1 MIKKYFLIIFFGLFS
16 LISLGQE
23 TSKTEVPKK
32 AFIGLGVDASLS
44 NNGHGSFYGAHLSL
58 GKGRSN
64 FKAGPLLHKRSS
76 ELTGGRISYSY
87 ILAGMDGEEQL
98 DMGFQ
103 ESNNGSCHISLY
115 TYLQYI
121 NNTRLSYNRTREET
135 VLYADTVIK
144 DWNQVRL
151 STIEG
156 AIGAEMEVK
165 LFNYLQWRTCV
176 GIGFYSYLN
185 YVPAMYQSQTG
196 LIFMIST
203 GLDIPSFKRKKK

>member
-1 MIKKYFLIIFFGLFS
+1 MIKKYFLIILSGLFS
-16 LISLGQE
+16 LLSVGQE
-23 TSKTEVPKK
+23 TPKTEAPKK
-32 AFIGLGVDASLS
+32 TFMGFGVDVSLS

-98 DMGFQ
+98 GMEFP
-103 ESNNGSCHISLY
+103 ESNNSSWRISLY

-121 NNTRLSYNRTREET
+121 NNTQLSYQRAKEET
-135 VLYADTVIK
+135 VLYADTIIK
-144 DWNQVRL
+144 DWNLVRL
-151 STIEG
+151 STIET
-156 AIGAEMEVK
+156 AIGAEMDVK

-185 YVPAMYQSQTG
+185 YIPRMYQSQTG
-196 LIFMIST
+196 LIFTIST
-203 GLDIPSFKRKKK
+203 GLDIPSFKKKKK